1 MDISVTRSPRVLL
14 ASPFVDE
21 RTTYAAALR
30 ERGHELREVADAA
43 SLLAAAEAEPPT
55 LIICEIMLPDQDA
68 LTVSRKLR
76 AMPLTSDVPFMI
88 VTGTVR
94 NALPDGAAGARR
106 KACPAQLVV
115 QQAETLIA
123 FTRSLR
129 DPARQVCAESGHA
142 IAETKRLRDETREAH
157 WRRTL

>member
-1 MDISVTRSPRVLL
+1 MDISVTGSSRVLL

-30 ERGHELREVADAA
+30 ERGYELREVADAA
-43 SLLAAAEAEPPT
+43 SLLAAAEAEPPN
-55 LIICEIMLPDQDA
+55 LIICEIMLPDEDA

-88 VTGTVR
+88 VAGTVR
-94 NALPDGAAGARR
+94 TTVSDTGDGVR
-106 KACPAQLVV
+106 KACPAHLVV

-129 DPARQVCAESGHA
+129 DPARQTCADSDQL
-142 IAETKRLRDETREAH
+142 IAENKRLRDETREAH
-157 WRRTL
+157 WRRRV